1 MGSNDTAFPQSIV
14 HQLEVR
20 LLEEHLG
27 RALRVRRV
35 SDDDIKGV
43 LVVVKELEAI
53 PNVDLDLGVLVS
65 GGHAGEILLG
75 QTNDGLY
82 ALV

>member
-1 MGSNDTAFPQSIV
+1 MGSDDTAFPQSIV

-20 LLEEHLG
+20 LLEQALG
-27 RALRVRRV
+27 RAVRVRGVR
-35 SDDDIKGV
+35 DDDVEGV

-53 PNVDLDLGVLVS
+53 ANVDLDLWVLVA

-75 QTNDGLY
+75 QTDDSLKIT
-82 ALV
+82 